1 MASKS
6 AAGLEKYVRERV
18 PPMLTDQYQFTMAYT
33 YWKSGRHQDE
43 AVFELF
49 FRENPFGGEFS
60 LFSGLTDCLLFL
72 KNFKYTE
79 QDVAFLKSVLPS
91 TMEEGF
97 FRYLLT
103 MDASGVSVCSFPEGS
118 VVFDRVPLM
127 EVNGPLAV
135 VQLLETSLLCLVN
148 YASLVSS
155 NAARLR
161 LAAGPKKRML
171 EMGLRRAQGPDGG
184 LSASRYSYIGGFD
197 MTSNM
202 LAGQL
207 FGIPVSG
214 TMAHSYI
221 TSFSSLEEVR
231 HRTLAPALGEGPAL
245 DLVSLSQAWL
255 PRVCSLLQVTHS
267 EVNQGELAAF
277 ISYALAFPR
286 NFLVLLDSY
295 SVMRSGVLN
304 FCAVALALCQLHYQ
318 PIGVRLDSGDL
329 CGQSVE
335 LRQIFLS
342 CSSRFQ
348 VAELQSLLIV
358 GSNNI
363 SEKSLLEMN
372 GRENEIDVVG
382 VGTHLVT
389 CPLQPSLG
397 CVYKLV
403 QVNGAPRMK
412 LTEDSGKSTLPGRKA
427 VYRLY
432 SQDGHAFLD
441 LLSLREEPVPAE
453 GIAVQCRV
461 LGGWEEET
469 VTAARV
475 ERIHQQ
481 CFTQGQISQTLP
493 STADIRTRVQAALS
507 TLHPGQRR
515 LQQPERYKVAVS
527 EKLYCLLR
535 DLKNSLK
542 N

>member
-1 MASKS
+1 MAGKS
-6 AAGLEKYVRERV
+6 AASLEKYVRERV

-91 TMEEGF
+91 TTEEGF

-103 MDASGVSVCSFPEGS
+103 MDASRVSVCSFPEGS

-127 EVNGPLAV
+127 EVKGPLAV

-161 LAAGPKKRML
+161 LAAGPKRRML

-221 TSFSSLEEVR
+221 TSFSSLEEVW

-267 EVNQGELAAF
+267 EVNEGELAAF

-335 LRQIFLS
+335 LRRIFLA

-397 CVYKLV
+397 CVYKVPKPHTTGTRCAAVTRSLNATMLQFSLLV
-403 QVNGAPRMK
+403 QR
-412 LTEDSGKSTLPGRKA
+412 TLDTPP
-427 VYRLY
+427 
-432 SQDGHAFLD
+432 LD
-441 LLSLREEPVPAE
+441 NS
-453 GIAVQCRV
+453 
-461 LGGWEEET
+461 
-469 VTAARV
+469 
-475 ERIHQQ
+475 RIGLIH
-481 CFTQGQISQTLP
+481 C
-493 STADIRTRVQAALS
+493 
-507 TLHPGQRR
+507 
-515 LQQPERYKVAVS
+515 
-527 EKLYCLLR
+527 
-535 DLKNSLK
+535 
-542 N
+542 

>member
-6 AAGLEKYVRERV
+6 AASLEKYVRERV

-91 TMEEGF
+91 TTEEGF

-118 VVFDRVPLM
+118 VVFNRVPLM

-161 LAAGPKKRML
+161 LAAGPKRRML

-221 TSFSSLEEVR
+221 TSFSSLEEVW

-255 PRVCSLLQVTHS
+255 PQVCSLLQVTHS
-267 EVNQGELAAF
+267 EVNEGELAAF

-335 LRQIFLS
+335 LRRIFLA

-427 VYRLY
+427 VYRLF

-441 LLSLREEPVPAE
+441 LLALREEPVPAE

-527 EKLYCLLR
+527 EKLYCQLR